1 MRPLLVSKGLRA
13 HQGLNAI
20 EIFHATK
27 AGIPTVSHWDSKD
40 EPVCTTP
47 CWVTQ
52 MWEEGRGSGSQG
64 FPRNL
69 SLVLQHQTGNQGLP
83 LTHQHCH
90 TL

>member
-40 EPVCTTP
+40 EPVCTH
-47 CWVTQ
+47 CA
-52 MWEEGRGSGSQG
+52 GSLRCGKKAVALALKA
-64 FPRNL
+64 FPGTSRWCCSTRQETRACL
-69 SLVLQHQTGNQGLP
+69 
-83 LTHQHCH
+83 
-90 TL
+90 